1 MVGEF
6 SFPCSALRVAD
17 FQSAVFVSALFLL
30 TSTPF
35 ARAEDKS
42 PTEADFYPITRFET
56 PEGVVLEPG
65 GFQFMPDGRMAVC
78 SRRGEIWLI
87 REPLS
92 KQVKAHQFERFAHGL
107 HEALGLAYRDG
118 WLYVT
123 QRCDV
128 SRLRDTDGD
137 GLADDFEVFN
147 DGWEISGDYHEYAF
161 GSKFDPKGNIWVV
174 LCLTGSFDSNCR
186 YRGWCVRITPEGK
199 LLPTASGIRSPGG
212 IGMNAAGDVFYT
224 DNQGPWNGTCALKH
238 LAPGKFVGHPAGN
251 KWYELA
257 RDMLGPAPKEPMS
270 GSRFMVEAGKIPEY
284 EPPAIL
290 FPYDKM
296 GKSASGVVCD
306 TSGGKFGPFQGQ
318 MFVGDQSASTVMRCF
333 LEKVEGHY
341 QGACFPFLEGIGSG
355 TLALELTAD
364 GSLFVGGTNRG
375 WGSRGPLPFSIERV
389 NWTGKVPFEILE
401 VRAKPDGFELVFTEP
416 VDAAKAGEIQS
427 YTISTYTYIF
437 QASYG
442 SPEVD
447 RTEPTITSA
456 KVSADGKSVRLS
468 IAGLQAG
475 HVHELHAPGV
485 RSSVGMPLLH
495 NVVYYTLNYVP
506 TE

>member
-1 MVGEF
+1 
-6 SFPCSALRVAD
+6 
-17 FQSAVFVSALFLL
+17 
-30 TSTPF
+30 
-35 ARAEDKS
+35 
-42 PTEADFYPITRFET
+42 
-56 PEGVVLEPG
+56 
-65 GFQFMPDGRMAVC
+65 
-78 SRRGEIWLI
+78 
-87 REPLS
+87 
-92 KQVKAHQFERFAHGL
+92 
-107 HEALGLAYRDG
+107 
-118 WLYVT
+118 
-123 QRCDV
+123 
-128 SRLRDTDGD
+128 
-137 GLADDFEVFN
+137 
-147 DGWEISGDYHEYAF
+147 
-161 GSKFDPKGNIWVV
+161 
-174 LCLTGSFDSNCR
+174 
-186 YRGWCVRITPEGK
+186 
-199 LLPTASGIRSPGG
+199 
-212 IGMNAAGDVFYT
+212 
-224 DNQGPWNGTCALKH
+224 
-238 LAPGKFVGHPAGN
+238 
-251 KWYELA
+251 
-257 RDMLGPAPKEPMS
+257 
-270 GSRFMVEAGKIPEY
+270 
-284 EPPAIL
+284 
-290 FPYDKM
+290 
-296 GKSASGVVCD
+296 
-306 TSGGKFGPFQGQ
+306 
-318 MFVGDQSASTVMRCF
+318 
-333 LEKVEGHY
+333 
-341 QGACFPFLEGIGSG
+341 
-355 TLALELTAD
+355 LALELTAD